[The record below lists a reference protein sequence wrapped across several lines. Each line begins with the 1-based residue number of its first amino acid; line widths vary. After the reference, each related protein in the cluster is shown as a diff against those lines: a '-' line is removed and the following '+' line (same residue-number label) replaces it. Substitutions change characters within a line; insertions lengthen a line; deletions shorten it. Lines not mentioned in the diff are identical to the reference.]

1 MKQAT
6 CFRDIFYA
14 PKDGEIV
21 CVGATS
27 RDIGAGKKC
36 KIECRASRP
45 EPAEITC
52 DGLNGWS
59 HQEASCDATNGGLP
73 PGAQI
78 ALIIV
83 ALAILCA
90 GTFAWQKYYRKTD
103 STPKHEVKYA
113 GQVTAYDPSRTHGMG
128 RDGFDNLQT
137 VSLGECTPLPQ
148 PKNRPSGGYHPAGA
162 GIHDFMGTCTIG
174 TVSQNPKLGEF
185 KEDPRNLA

>member
-1 MKQAT
+1 M
-6 CFRDIFYA
+6 I
-14 PKDGEIV
+14 
-21 CVGATS
+21 
-27 RDIGAGKKC
+27 
-36 KIECRASRP
+36 
-45 EPAEITC
+45 
-52 DGLNGWS
+52 
-59 HQEASCDATNGGLP
+59 
-73 PGAQI
+73 
-78 ALIIV
+78 

-90 GTFAWQKYYRKTD
+90 GTLVWQKYYRKND
-103 STPKHEVKYA
+103 PPRKFLISRELTPERPFSAKHEVKYA

>member
-1 MKQAT
+1 MQKV
-6 CFRDIFYA
+6 
-14 PKDGEIV
+14 P
-21 CVGATS
+21 
-27 RDIGAGKKC
+27 
-36 KIECRASRP
+36 
-45 EPAEITC
+45 IT
-52 DGLNGWS
+52 NEFMYS
-59 HQEASCDATNGGLP
+59 A
-73 PGAQI
+73 
-78 ALIIV
+78 
-83 ALAILCA
+83 
-90 GTFAWQKYYRKTD
+90 
-103 STPKHEVKYA
+103 KHEVKYA